1 MKWSL
6 YMPARGGDEFAMAI
20 PPPQIVYSYS
30 TAADILP
37 SVPNFGSWNNA
48 PILHSTQYYDPAL
61 GGASIGYSSP
71 AMGSGYSFPSTSQK
85 VYSNGRSSKSDISSQ
100 HFVANHTPFVFDPI
114 MPTDFSPYNILPHQ
128 RQIHTVP
135 QPGPLSFPVTPMI
148 PPPLAAE
155 SPQFIYPPNQPPVYQ
170 PYSFPLHSNSSS
182 SLLSCRW
189 LNDDAV
195 THCGFTGTLEALK
208 SHCKTIHFTGPKIV
222 RIECH
227 WEGCD
232 YYKRS
237 DPTVRV
243 MLRDSIW
250 RHTREVHLR
259 LKRGC
264 I

>member
-1 MKWSL
+1 ML
-6 YMPARGGDEFAMAI
+6 LTTLIHR
-20 PPPQIVYSYS
+20 
-30 TAADILP
+30 
-37 SVPNFGSWNNA
+37 
-48 PILHSTQYYDPAL
+48 
-61 GGASIGYSSP
+61 
-71 AMGSGYSFPSTSQK
+71 
-85 VYSNGRSSKSDISSQ
+85 VYSNGRSSQSDIY
-100 HFVANHTPFVFDPI
+100 HTPFVFDPI
-114 MPTDFSPYNILPHQ
+114 MPTDFLPYNILPYQ
-128 RQIHTVP
+128 WQIHTVP
-135 QPGPLSFPVTPMI
+135 QSGPLSLPVTPTI

-170 PYSFPLHSNSSS
+170 PYSFPLHSHPSSS
-182 SLLSCRW
+182 LSCRW

-208 SHCKTIHFTGPKIV
+208 SHCKIIHFTGPKSV

-259 LKRGC
+259 LKRGS